1 MCNPMKGITMRKA
14 MLMLAAL
21 AATMVAGPLATAQA
35 SYKVTS
41 IKQIAPNTLKYLL
54 SHYTGAASLET
65 KIRAMEVKLNGK
77 ALILE
82 GPEGKEGP
90 AGATGARG
98 ESIVGPQGIPGDE
111 GSEGAE
117 GRASDIAGPQGPQGI
132 PGESIVGP
140 EGAEGAAST
149 VPGPAGE
156 KGERGERGPAC
167 EVKVEPACASTV
179 PGPRGEKGETG
190 PASTVA
196 GPAGPAG
203 PAGESI
209 TGPAGP
215 RGPQGEAGPEGKGG
229 GLPSTYT
236 MSLGYTGKMTRDQE
250 FTMFNRT
257 LPPGDYLITG
267 NLAFED
273 RHEGSLPEEIECKVV
288 LGGTAIDKTL
298 TITPNKVQ
306 PGRNPSSAIVVAS
319 TGELTSEERLEVK
332 CEDQESSGAEEEFP
346 QFGQMAA
353 TSVSFK

>member
-1 MCNPMKGITMRKA
+1 MVQPMKGILMRKA
-14 MLMLAAL
+14 MLTLAAL

-54 SHYTGAASLET
+54 SHYTGAASLES

-203 PAGESI
+203 PQGESI
-209 TGPAGP
+209 TGP
-215 RGPQGEAGPEGKGG
+215 RGPQGEAGPEGKAGTPAAYITTGFTGG
-229 GLPSTYT
+229 NFWNGTSPQGRTI
-236 MSLGYTGKMTRDQE
+236 MSKAVPAGQYV
-250 FTMFNRT
+250 
-257 LPPGDYLITG
+257 ITG
-267 NLAFED
+267 SITFGTN
-273 RHEGSLPEEIECKVV
+273 GSQPAKEYPAQLTCKLTLNGTV
-288 LGGTAIDKTL
+288 LLTTPDIVNEGTAASVI
-298 TITPNKVQ
+298 
-306 PGRNPSSAIVVAS
+306 VAS
-319 TGELTSEERLEVK
+319 TGETTGGNLEVY
-332 CEDQESSGAEEEFP
+332 CEPNSASG
-346 QFGQMAA
+346 FGEDERTTPSQASLAA
-353 TSVSFK
+353 TGVTFK